1 MSQTARRFRALAI
14 TLLAITATNFAI
26 SFAANLKSAVAI
38 TPDAPRPKSAVAITP
53 DAPRPK
59 SAVAITPD
67 APRP

>member
-26 SFAANLKSAVAI
+26 SFAANLKSAMTAPI
-38 TPDAPRPKSAVAITP
+38 DAPRPKSAMTAPI

-59 SAVAITPD
+59 SAMTAPID